1 MSGPVGL
8 MGRTPWSA
16 RDALVPQPEQRNRHL
31 AGCQQA
37 DGSVGRGPGGPPHHQ
52 RRLFVASRNFA
63 VLSAFARQLICLQ
76 LLALPALAQ
85 GFGEIQFERLAQG
98 YRFTEGPA
106 WSKEGGYLVFSDT
119 PSDRLLKC
127 VPGREITV
135 YRTDAHGPA
144 GNAFDAQGRLYTCE
158 TRTRRVTRTDKNGK
172 IEVLAQSW
180 EGKRLNA
187 PSGIVVSRNGHVY
200 FTDPAFGEQSD
211 HRELDFHGV
220 YHIPPKGP
228 MTLVAKSASRPRG
241 IALSPNG
248 RTLYVSNADEH
259 NIRAWD
265 LDRDGEAAGERVLAA
280 KIEGAPGGIA
290 VDAQGNL
297 WVAAKGIAVY
307 SPEGRRVHLI
317 EIPDLVSSLAF
328 GDAEGKTLF
337 LTARAVVFRA
347 RPDGQ

>member
-1 MSGPVGL
+1 MTG
-8 MGRTPWSA
+8 
-16 RDALVPQPEQRNRHL
+16 
-31 AGCQQA
+31 AGGA
-37 DGSVGRGPGGPPHHQ
+37 G
-52 RRLFVASRNFA
+52 
-63 VLSAFARQLICLQ
+63 AFACQLVLFSLP
-76 LLALPALAQ
+76 LLGQ
-85 GFGEIQFERLAQG
+85 GFGDLKFERVAQG

-119 PSDRLLKC
+119 PSDRLLKWA
-127 VPGREITV
+127 PGSAVTV

-144 GNAFDAQGRLYTCE
+144 GNAFDGQGRLYTCE
-158 TRTRRVTRTDKNGK
+158 TRTRRVTRTGKNGK
-172 IEVLAQSW
+172 IEVLAEAW

-187 PSGIVVSRNGHVY
+187 PSQIVVARNGHVY

-228 MTLVAKSASRPRG
+228 MTLVARSASRPRG

-259 NIRAWD
+259 NIRAWEV
-265 LDRDGEAAGERVLAA
+265 DRNGETASERVLAA

-307 SPEGRRVHLI
+307 SPEGKHIHPI
-317 EIPDLVSSLAF
+317 EMHDVVSSLAF
-328 GDAEGKTLF
+328 GEADFKSLF
-337 LTARAVVFRA
+337 LAARGVVYRA
-347 RPDGQ
+347 RPDTQ

>member
-1 MSGPVGL
+1 MSGPCGAGNL
-8 MGRTPWSA
+8 ACGR
-16 RDALVPQPEQRNRHL
+16 LL
-31 AGCQQA
+31 GGCFQWCA
-37 DGSVGRGPGGPPHHQ
+37 HSRG
-52 RRLFVASRNFA
+52 RRLKAGG
-63 VLSAFARQLICLQ
+63 RQDCLPHYCRLILLC
-76 LLALPALAQ
+76 LLALPVLAQ
-85 GFGEIQFERLAQG
+85 SFEDLTFERLAQG

-119 PSDRLLKC
+119 PSDQLLKW
-127 VPGREITV
+127 VPGSDVTV

-172 IEVLAQSW
+172 IEVLAESW

-187 PSGIVVSRNGHVY
+187 PSGIVVSRSGHVY

-211 HRELDFHGV
+211 RRELDFHGV

-228 MTLVAKSASRPRG
+228 MTLVARSASRPRG
-241 IALSPNG
+241 IALAPNG

-265 LDRDGEAAGERVLAA
+265 VDRIGDTANERVLAA

-297 WVAAKGIAVY
+297 WVAAKGLAVY

-317 EIPDLVSSLAF
+317 EMTTVASSLAY
-328 GDAEGKTLF
+328 GDTDMKTLF
-337 LTARAVVFRA
+337 ITARAVVFRA
-347 RPDGQ
+347 RADLQ

>member
-1 MSGPVGL
+1 MTGACG
-8 MGRTPWSA
+8 
-16 RDALVPQPEQRNRHL
+16 
-31 AGCQQA
+31 AG
-37 DGSVGRGPGGPPHHQ
+37 
-52 RRLFVASRNFA
+52 
-63 VLSAFARQLICLQ
+63 AFACQAILLP

-85 GFGEIQFERLAQG
+85 GFGELKFERLAQG

-119 PSDRLLKC
+119 PSDRLLKW
-127 VPGREITV
+127 VPGSEIEV

-158 TRTRRVTRTDKNGK
+158 TRTRRVTRTDKDKDAKGGK
-172 IEVLAQSW
+172 IEVLAESW

-187 PSGIVVSRNGHVY
+187 PSQIVVARNGHAY

-211 HRELDFHGV
+211 HRELDFHGI

-228 MTLVAKSASRPRG
+228 MTLVAKFASRPRG

-265 LDRDGEAAGERVLAA
+265 VDRNGEAANERVLAA
-280 KIEGAPGGIA
+280 KIEGAPGGIT

-297 WVAAKGIAVY
+297 WVAAKGIAIF
-307 SPEGRRVHLI
+307 SPEGKPVHLI
-317 EIPDLVSSLAF
+317 EMHEGASSLVF
-328 GDAEGKTLF
+328 GDSDMKTLF
-337 LTARAVVFRA
+337 IAARAVIFRA
-347 RPDGQ
+347 RPDTP